1 MFTDKLKIVRG
12 SAGSFN
18 LYFIYEKTRRPF
30 PLNSAT
36 EIKVALP
43 GQLAVQTLTLTGNDL
58 ALVGVADL
66 GQVLVSYDS
75 TVSNALKL
83 CDGPNGLSF
92 TAEVVFPDGSQY
104 FNFDNILFVS
114 DPKVVPA

>member
-30 PLNSAT
+30 SLIGAT

-43 GQLAVQTLTLTGNDL
+43 GQIATQTLKLSTNDI

-66 GQVLVSYDS
+66 GQVLVNYNGTKSS
-75 TVSNALKL
+75 ALKL

-92 TAEVVFPDGSQY
+92 TAEVVFPDGPQY
-104 FNFDNILFVS
+104 FNFENILFVS